1 MGFEIPQFFRGVG
14 CRACRNTGYR
24 GRIGVHELL
33 VVDDALRDAI
43 LTNPT
48 ISGMRGLALEHG
60 MLALK
65 HDGFRKVR
73 EGITTVEEIFH
84 IVGTA
89 CTSGGRDTV
98 DLSIPAESHG

>member
-1 MGFEIPQFFRGVG
+1 MGCEVSQFFRGVG

-33 VVDDALRDAI
+33 TIDDALRDVI

-48 ISGMRGLALEHG
+48 ISGMRTIALDHG
-60 MLALK
+60 MLTLK
-65 HDGFRKVR
+65 QDGFRKVR
-73 EGITTVEEIFH
+73 EGVTTVEEIFH

-89 CTSGGRDTV
+89 CAAPSREA
-98 DLSIPAESHG
+98 AEPVAAMAEQA